1 MGETT
6 SKTQNLPEV
15 KAMSILDAY
24 EGSNNYILKLKKS
37 SKNQK
42 SFKLSKNQATYI
54 LENHDKT
61 PKVARK
67 WVDIDFYFSEKIFL
81 DKLLSEPPKQVYIEK
96 LLVEGD
102 KAFHVWGKFFESEEL
117 YDFYLPK
124 ASLLKKQKEVKID
137 YDKYSVRPPMEHQK
151 IAIEKLVSNDKF
163 ILADDMGLGKTTS
176 TVIASLEA
184 ESKKVLIICPASL
197 KINWYRE
204 IKNYT
209 DKTIS
214 IVEGKKWESADYVI
228 VNYDIIKNF
237 HDESNREN
245 SIILKENFDLVIIDE
260 AHYIQ
265 NKKAARTKLCN
276 DVAEKIG
283 RVWLLTG
290 TPLTS
295 RPINYFN
302 LLELVDSSV
311 AQNWMAYVRR
321 YCNGFQFRA
330 GNRLIW
336 NVNGASNLEEL
347 RERTQP
353 TILRRLKEDIL
364 DLPDKIRTP
373 VYLNLQSN
381 LYKSLM
387 GEYYEW
393 YRNTEESKSLALQ
406 FSKLMK
412 VRQII
417 AQEKIQNT
425 IEIANSAIDQE
436 KKVIIF
442 TNFTDTLNQF
452 VDYYKK
458 DCVYLDGSCSKTK
471 RQEAVDK
478 FQNDE
483 NVKVFIGNLKA
494 AGVGITLTAAE
505 VVIMNDLSFVPSDH
519 SQAEDRAYRIGQ
531 NNKVSVYYPI
541 FENTIEGA
549 IYDILTKKKDI
560 FETVMGDNVDDG
572 SVAEEI
578 LNLITEH
585 FS

>member
-1 MGETT
+1 MEL
-6 SKTQNLPEV
+6 SEKKSCNLPEV
-15 KAMSILDAY
+15 KAMEILENYD
-24 EGSNNYILKLKKS
+24 GSNNFILKLKKTNLTK
-37 SKNQK
+37 KN
-42 SFKLSKNQATYI
+42 FKLTRSQSEYI
-54 LENHDKT
+54 IQNHSVI
-61 PKVARK
+61 PKIARK
-67 WVDIDFYFSEKIFL
+67 WVNIDLYFSEKIFK
-81 DKLLSEPPKQVYIEK
+81 DKLLLQPPSKVYIEK
-96 LLVEGD
+96 LLSETD
-102 KAFHVWGKFFESEEL
+102 KSYHVWGKFFESDEL
-117 YDFYLPK
+117 SDFYLPK
-124 ASLLKKQKEVKID
+124 ASILKREKEVSVD
-137 YDKYSVRPPMEHQK
+137 YGKYNTRPPMEHQK
-151 IAIEKLVSNDKF
+151 IAIEKLIANDKY

-176 TVIASLEA
+176 TVIASLESG
-184 ESKKVLIICPASL
+184 SKKTLVICPASL
-197 KINWYRE
+197 KINWLRE

-209 DKTIS
+209 DRSVS

-237 HDESNREN
+237 HSESSKDES
-245 SIILKENFDLVIIDE
+245 IIMNENFDLVIIDE

-265 NKKAARTKLCN
+265 NKKASRTLLCN
-276 DVAEKIG
+276 DIANKVGK
-283 RVWLLTG
+283 VWLLTG
-290 TPLTS
+290 TPMTS

-302 LLELVDSSV
+302 LLELVDSPV

-321 YCNGFQFRA
+321 YCNGFQFQA
-330 GNRLIW
+330 GRRKVW
-336 NVNGASNLEEL
+336 NVNGSSNLEEL
-347 RERTQP
+347 RDRTKN

-364 DLPDKIRTP
+364 DLPDKIITP
-373 VYLNLQSN
+373 IYLNLKSDT
-381 LYKSLM
+381 YKALM
-387 GEYYEW
+387 GEYYDW

-412 VRQII
+412 VRQVISL
-417 AQEKIQNT
+417 EKIKNT

-452 VDYYKK
+452 VDYFKK
-458 DCVYLDGSCSKTK
+458 DCVYLDGSCSKTQ

-478 FQNDE
+478 FQNDDK
-483 NVKVFIGNLKA
+483 VKVFIGNLKA

-541 FENTIEGA
+541 FENTIEGK
-549 IYDILTKKKDI
+549 IYDILIKKKNI
-560 FETVMGDNVDDG
+560 FETVMGDNLNEID
-572 SVAEEI
+572 VAEEI